1 MYLVALCLR
10 PLLTLSLLCE
20 HLTSLCGCHCP
31 RRFFPA
37 RWKQE
42 NSTQM
47 YRGQDTAAPHALA
60 TDTDDEL
67 RAGIAVAKRLGMR
80 TSLSPML

>member
-1 MYLVALCLR
+1 
-10 PLLTLSLLCE
+10 
-20 HLTSLCGCHCP
+20 
-31 RRFFPA
+31 
-37 RWKQE
+37 
-42 NSTQM
+42 M